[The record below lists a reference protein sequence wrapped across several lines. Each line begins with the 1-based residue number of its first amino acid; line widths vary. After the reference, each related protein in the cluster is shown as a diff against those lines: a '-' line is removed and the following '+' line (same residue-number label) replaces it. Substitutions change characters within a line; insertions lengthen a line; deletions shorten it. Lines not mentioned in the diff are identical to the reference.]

1 MQSNL
6 QAIQNLQLQLQALVE
21 STARDRDRRLM
32 LERMHQDAA
41 AEEQFVAAAPPAP
54 TPAGSAPVAATARQ
68 RLEAARQQLAALEQR
83 LTPQHPDV
91 LRTKSQIADLEKKA
105 AEEAQSQAS
114 GQPSTAGLTPF
125 QLQRRERASQMSAEI
140 ESLGRQIKFKES
152 EELRVRSQIAAYQA
166 RIEAVPGTESEQ
178 LAVSRDYETLQDAYK
193 ILLTKS
199 EESKVAANL
208 ERQQI
213 SEQFRTLDAPR
224 LPTQP
229 VSPNRIQ
236 ISAIAFAL
244 GLVLG
249 LAIVG
254 VQVFRDSTYRTEAD
268 VVSILALS
276 VLAVV
281 PHVVT
286 SEERTQALRR
296 QRLALMATGIGAVV
310 LGGTSWYLQLWRYVA

>member
-1 MQSNL
+1 
-6 QAIQNLQLQLQALVE
+6 
-21 STARDRDRRLM
+21 
-32 LERMHQDAA
+32 
-41 AEEQFVAAAPPAP
+41 
-54 TPAGSAPVAATARQ
+54 
-68 RLEAARQQLAALEQR
+68 
-83 LTPQHPDV
+83 
-91 LRTKSQIADLEKKA
+91 
-105 AEEAQSQAS
+105 
-114 GQPSTAGLTPF
+114 
-125 QLQRRERASQMSAEI
+125 
-140 ESLGRQIKFKES
+140 
-152 EELRVRSQIAAYQA
+152 
-166 RIEAVPGTESEQ
+166 
-178 LAVSRDYETLQDAYK
+178 VSRDYETLQDAYK